1 MTKQLFIAKL
11 RKKLSYL
18 PHKELAD
25 RLAFYGEMIDD
36 CMEEGLSEEE
46 AVKRIGSVDEL
57 AALQMSD
64 EITEPVRGKKERPKK
79 RLRAWEITLLAVGSP
94 LWLSLLIAAFAV
106 ALSLFLA
113 AFAVILALYASLWA
127 ILISLWAVFA
137 ALVGSAV
144 GGVLFCVVMICL
156 GNGAAGFSVLGAG
169 LCCAGLS
176 ILTFFGCRLATKATC
191 RMTQALATSVKKRF
205 SGKEKNNG

>member
-1 MTKQLFIAKL
+1 VKKQQFIAKL

-46 AVKRIGSVDEL
+46 AVRRIGSVDEL
-57 AALQMSD
+57 AALQASD
-64 EITEPVRGKKERPKK
+64 ETETLTSDQSKRPKK

-94 LWLSLLIAAFAV
+94 IWLSLLIAAVAV
-106 ALSLFLA
+106 VLSLCLA
-113 AFAVILALYASLWA
+113 AFSVLLA
-127 ILISLWAVFA
+127 ILVSLWAVFA
-137 ALVGSAV
+137 TLVGCAV
-144 GGVLFCVVMICL
+144 GGVVCFFGMLCL
-156 GNGAAGFSVLGAG
+156 GNGAAGFAILGAG

-176 ILTFFGCRLATKATC
+176 ILAFFGCLWATKGTC
-191 RMTQALATSVKKRF
+191 RLTKVLAASMKKRLTR
-205 SGKEKNNG
+205 KERAK